1 MAAPLADRMRPGT
14 LEELV
19 GQRHLL
25 GAGRLLERVLD
36 AAEMPS
42 LILWGPPGSGK
53 TTLARI
59 LAALRRAH
67 LDALSAVSAGVA
79 QIREVVA
86 AALAR
91 QPEPTILFLDEIHRF
106 NKAQQDALLP
116 HVENGTLLLIGATTE
131 NPSFELNSALLSRT
145 TVVRLEPL
153 EPADLRAVIDR
164 ALADGDRGLGKLRLE
179 IADATRDAIAA
190 AADGDARRAL
200 SILETAAGI
209 VKKGGTIDEATVA
222 QALGRKTLR
231 YDRAGEQHYAV
242 ISAFIKSMRG
252 SDPDAATYWMARMLE
267 AGEDPLYVLR
277 RMVIFAAEDV
287 GVADPRA
294 LAIAVDAMH
303 AVHFIGM
310 PEGVLPMTA
319 AVIYLATA
327 PKSNSALTTYAAAR
341 AAAVEHGTL
350 PVPAELQNAPT
361 PLMKQMGLGAGYQYP
376 HNFEGHYVAADYLP
390 AKLAGARYYQPSDS
404 GWEKTI
410 GERLAAWRATRG
422 PATGR

>member
-1 MAAPLADRMRPGT
+1 MRPRS
-14 LEELV
+14 LDELV

-25 GAGRLLERVLD
+25 GAGRLLERIM
-36 AAEMPS
+36 AAPELPS

-59 LAALRRAH
+59 LAESRKAH
-67 LDALSAVSAGVA
+67 FVALSAVSAGVA

-86 AALAR
+86 AAKTHP
-91 QPEPTILFLDEIHRF
+91 PEPTILFLDEIHRF

-116 HVENGTLLLIGATTE
+116 NVEDGTLLLIGATTE

-153 EPADLRAVIDR
+153 GPAELRAVIDR
-164 ALADGDRGLGKLRLE
+164 ALGDEERGLGKRRLDVP
-179 IADATRDAIAA
+179 DAVRDTIAA
-190 AADGDARRAL
+190 QADGDARRAL
-200 SILETAAGI
+200 AVLENAAGI
-209 VKKGGTIDEATVA
+209 VGKGGRVDDAVVA

-231 YDRAGEQHYAV
+231 YDRAGDEHYAV

-252 SDPDAATYWMARMLE
+252 SDPDAAVYWMARMLE

-277 RMVIFAAEDV
+277 RMIIFAAEDV

-294 LAIAVDAMH
+294 LAMAVDAMH

-310 PEGVLPMTA
+310 PEGSLPMTA
-319 AVIYLATA
+319 AVVYLATA
-327 PKSNSALTTYAAAR
+327 PKSNTALTTYAAAKE
-341 AAAVEHGTL
+341 AVDDKGTL
-350 PVPAELQNAPT
+350 PVPEHLRNAPT
-361 PLMKQMGLGAGYQYP
+361 PLMKHLGFGAGYQYP

-390 AKLAGARYYQPSDS
+390 DALRGRRFYQPSES

-410 GERLAAWRATRG
+410 AERLAAWRARRG
-422 PATGR
+422 